1 MELLKP
7 TFQRCHPKDPR
18 ITRSSIIQKLSLLL
32 GFFDWISPSAANT
45 TLCERCKI
53 TVKHVL
59 DTTLNGPSYDPNAP
73 ATALDWDFTTHVD
86 FHSDLLDTF
95 GWLRFDA

>member
-7 TFQRCHPKDPR
+7 TFQGAHPKDSK

-45 TLCERCKI
+45 ALCKQCKL
-53 TVKHVL
+53 TVEHVL
-59 DTTLNGPSYDPNAP
+59 DTTLNGPPDRPNAAA
-73 ATALDWDFTTHVD
+73 ATLDWDFSAHFD
-86 FHSDLLDTF
+86 FNLDLLDTF
-95 GWLRFDA
+95 GWLRSDT

>member
-7 TFQRCHPKDPR
+7 TFQGSHPKDPE

-32 GFFDWISPSAANT
+32 GFFEWISPSAANT
-45 TLCERCKI
+45 VLCKQCKL

-59 DTTLNGPSYDPNAP
+59 DTTLNGPLYGPNTIAE
-73 ATALDWDFTTHVD
+73 TLDWDYTTHVD
-86 FHSDLLDTF
+86 FNLDLLDTF
-95 GWLRFDA
+95 GWLRSDM